1 MKKFVFTAL
10 LIFSTLNILLAQPGD
25 PGGDPDIPITG
36 GILYLLLAGIGYG
49 AYHIKK
55 KIKGE

>member
-1 MKKFVFTAL
+1 MKKFFIIVFIML
-10 LIFSTLNILLAQPGD
+10 YNLSLISAQPID
-25 PGGDPDIPITG
+25 PPDPDVPITG
-36 GILYLLLAGIGYG
+36 GILYLILAGLGYG

>member
-1 MKKFVFTAL
+1 MKRFL
-10 LIFSTLNILLAQPGD
+10 LTTSLILSSMTMLTAQPGN
-25 PGGDPDIPITG
+25 PGGDPWVPVTG
-36 GILYLLLAGIGYG
+36 GILYLILAGLGYG

>member
-1 MKKFVFTAL
+1 MKKLFIIVFIML
-10 LIFSTLNILLAQPGD
+10 LNLSLLSAQPID
-25 PGGDPDIPITG
+25 PPDPDIPITG
-36 GILYLLLAGIGYG
+36 GILYLLLAGLGYG